1 MMTQLDRV
9 INRYSIYKATEFLLF
24 PFLTGFL
31 FDLPLLSKF
40 VISLLLTTATFVAQD
55 FAEAIVK
62 LWQAMAIVG
71 LLFLLANLGLGAS
84 TSQLWT
90 AIPILIV
97 WFLLLVF
104 GWNQSREA
112 VGIFD
117 NISIVPF
124 LLIFVYLYR
133 LAPRG
138 LYENLA
144 FIYHVD
150 NTKSLGSIRQI
161 IQTNEISLSLLSS
174 TDSIGLT
181 YFVKFVANAVSV
193 MGKPFERSNALQ
205 AINAMSNSWMLLT
218 LSYFFIGIRFVQWL
232 IEALKIRSRLLVQT
246 FSLLSMLWGLK
257 ISHSVGYFPLM
268 LLNTIVIILLFSF
281 RNFAPQSIFQKA
293 IYLIVGL
300 SLSCAMFGSW
310 QPWLPVAGLSI
321 LVISYKIVGRS
332 LLRRT
337 LLQPKI
343 FYPMLLLAVSF
354 GWNYLV
360 PKLSQIDL
368 ESPGRD
374 HFPTETL
381 LVFSGITLVSI
392 FSLFGLKRFVDKYVY
407 TDIDVVF
414 HQKSLVFLSLLVS
427 IATLIWSF
435 GPNQEET
442 LWFLLA
448 VGLIFN
454 RYSIGCIK
462 KAVKP
467 LIATES
473 YDGCI
478 LFCFLSFGFVLTIF
492 ALSRFIGPVY
502 EPMYAADKSAVA
514 FYSQFFWFPLVVVGS
529 LDLFGRTFFS
539 YLHVALSLTVVSLGL
554 QIPFAAIYDPVQS
567 KWWHRPIIN
576 SLMINPN
583 KPIVC
588 SNSSEF
594 VAEKETWVCTYFM
607 DVLTDDEFTQM
618 LAFQQIQLV
627 GPRPVDLSR
636 SKEILNVRSSPE
648 GLVVFSCAP
657 LDVGMT
663 EFFSGDMN
671 KKIDVHI
678 QPSCD
683 A

>member
-1 MMTQLDRV
+1 MMQLDLV
-9 INRYSIYKATEFLLF
+9 IKRFSIYKVTQILLF

-40 VISLLLTTATFVAQD
+40 LISLVLTTATFVAQD
-55 FAEAIVK
+55 FVEAIVK
-62 LWQAMAIVG
+62 LWQATAVVG

-84 TSQLWT
+84 TSRLWT
-90 AIPILIV
+90 AIPILFV
-97 WFLLLVF
+97 WFLLLVLER
-104 GWNQSREA
+104 NQSREA
-112 VGIFD
+112 DGNFD

-124 LLIFVYLYR
+124 FLIFVYLYR

-138 LYENLA
+138 LFEDLA

-150 NTKSLGSIRQI
+150 NTKSLGALRKT
-161 IQTNEISLSLLSS
+161 IQTNEISISLLSS

-181 YFVKFVANAVSV
+181 YFVKFVTNAVSV
-193 MGKPFERSNALQ
+193 LGKPLEKSHALQ

-218 LSYFFIGIRFVQWL
+218 LSYFFVGIRFVQWL
-232 IEALKIRSRLLVQT
+232 IEALRIRSRVLVLT
-246 FSLLSMLWGLK
+246 FSLLSLLWGLK
-257 ISHSVGYFPLM
+257 ISHSAGYFPLM

-281 RNFAPQSIFQKA
+281 RNFAPQLIFQKA
-293 IYLIVGL
+293 IYLTVGL

-310 QPWLPVAGLSI
+310 QPWLPIAGLSI
-321 LVISYKIVGRS
+321 LVIGYKIVGRS

-337 LLQPKI
+337 LLQPKV
-343 FYPMLLLAVSF
+343 FYPLLFLAVAI

-360 PKLSQIDL
+360 PNLSKIDL
-368 ESPGRD
+368 ESSGRD

-381 LVFSGITLVSI
+381 LIFFGISLVAI
-392 FSLFGLKRFVDKYVY
+392 FSLFGPKGFGDKNTT
-407 TDIDVVF
+407 TDFDIEF
-414 HQKSLVFLSLLVS
+414 YQKSFVFLSLLAS
-427 IATLIWSF
+427 LATLTWSF
-435 GPNQEET
+435 GPNQGET
-442 LWFLLA
+442 LWFVLT

-462 KAVKP
+462 KTMKP

-473 YDGCI
+473 NDAC
-478 LFCFLSFGFVLTIF
+478 LMFCFLSFAFVLTIF

-529 LDLFGRTFFS
+529 LDLFGRKVFS
-539 YLHVALSLTVVSLGL
+539 YLHVALSLTVLSLGL

-567 KWWHRPIIN
+567 KWWHRPVID
-576 SLMINPN
+576 SLTKSPN
-583 KPIVC
+583 IPIVC

-607 DVLTDDEFTQM
+607 AALTDDEFTQM
-618 LAFQQIQLV
+618 LAIQQIQLV

-636 SKEILNVRSSPE
+636 SKEVLDLRPSPE

-657 LDVGMT
+657 LDVSII
-663 EFFSGDMN
+663 EFFSEDRN
-671 KKIDVHI
+671 QIIDVSI